1 MTELVRTPEEKFEGL
16 PGDDYDAEYVSVGE
30 PEMAYADEGEGEE
43 TFLCLHGEP
52 TYSFLYRKMIPG
64 LAEHGRVVAPDFV
77 GFGRS
82 EKYTDEDAYSFDR
95 HFDWLVAFLAELD
108 LDGLTLVCQ
117 DWGGILGLAAA
128 AHHPERFDRIVPMN
142 TGIPDGTQEMPEVWH
157 QFREMV
163 ETADQLD
170 VGRLVEAGCATEL
183 PEPVLDGYRA
193 PFHTDAVK
201 ASVRTWPGMV
211 PLSPD
216 DEGAAV
222 MQATRERLANWEQP
236 AFVLF
241 SDSDPITG
249 PNRDPLR
256 EFLPTAS
263 EQPDVW
269 VEGAGHF
276 LQEDAGERVAE
287 HIAEFVART

>member
-1 MTELVRTPEEKFEGL
+1 MTELVRTPEEQFEGL

-30 PEMAYADEGEGEE
+30 PEMAYVDEGEGEE

-52 TYSFLYRKMIPG
+52 TYSFLYRKMVPG

-183 PEPVLDGYRA
+183 PEAVLDGYRA

-222 MQATRERLANWEQP
+222 MRATRERLANWEQP

>member
-1 MTELVRTPEEKFEGL
+1 MAELVRTPPERFEGL
-16 PGDDYDAEYVSVGE
+16 PGDDYDAEHVSVGE
-30 PEMAYADEGEGEE
+30 PEMAYVDEGSGDE

-64 LAEHGRVVAPDFV
+64 LAERGRVVAPDFV

-95 HFDWLVAFLAELD
+95 HFDWLVTFLQELD

-128 AHHPERFDRIVPMN
+128 AHHPERFDRVVAMN

-157 QFREMV
+157 QFQEMV
-163 ETADQLD
+163 ETADHLD
-170 VGRLVEAGCATEL
+170 VARLVEAGCATEL
-183 PEPVLDGYRA
+183 PEEVLDGYRA
-193 PFHTDAVK
+193 PFHTEAVK

-216 DEGAAV
+216 DEGADV
-222 MQATRERLANWEQP
+222 MRATRERLADWKKP

-256 EFLPTAS
+256 EFLPTAA

-276 LQEDAGERVAE
+276 LQEDAGGTVAE
-287 HIAEFVART
+287 HIAAFVDRE